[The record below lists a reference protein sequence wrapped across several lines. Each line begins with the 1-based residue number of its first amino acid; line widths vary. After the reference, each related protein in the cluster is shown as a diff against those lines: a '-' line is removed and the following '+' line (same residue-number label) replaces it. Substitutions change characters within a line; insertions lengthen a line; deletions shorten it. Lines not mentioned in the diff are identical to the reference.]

1 MLREEQTGKKTVV
14 HCTTIKPN
22 ALHFRAERR
31 NARAPRVWS
40 AEPRSLK
47 GKLSKE
53 GVLSCP
59 TSHRKARLFTQE
71 RELKRVHG
79 RRSGNKETQ
88 SVNMPREISGSNSIL
103 KPQFRG
109 ERRK

>member
-1 MLREEQTGKKTVV
+1 MDKTVV
-14 HCTTIKPN
+14 HCTTFKPN
-22 ALHFRAERR
+22 TLHFRDERR
-31 NARAPRVWS
+31 RARVLRAWS
-40 AEPRSLK
+40 AEPQSLR
-47 GKLSKE
+47 GKLPEE

-71 RELKRVHG
+71 RELKRVHRKG
-79 RRSGNKETQ
+79 SGNKETQ
-88 SVNMPREISGSNSIL
+88 SLDMPREISGSNNIL